1 MLRRIFTP
9 HGIATMRNMAANG
22 DSARDI
28 AQRLGSTSASVRVKC
43 SQLKIK
49 LVRRGPWS
57 GYIDGSGGDH
67 PERTFMITLPLD
79 EFCKLVEAAQLRNCS
94 PPVLARR
101 IVTLVL
107 RDNLVDGVLDEDDEA
122 LEC

>member
-1 MLRRIFTP
+1 MPRRIFTP

-57 GYIDGSGGDH
+57 AVVDGSGGDNQ
-67 PERTFMITLPLD
+67 ERTFMITLQLA
-79 EFCKLVEAAQLRNCS
+79 EFSKLVEAAQLRNCS

-107 RDNLVDGVLDEDDEA
+107 RDNLVDGVLDEDDE
-122 LEC
+122 